1 MSIEVEATCQS
12 EDRTLVVF
20 FFIVFCV
27 SCFFGFYISI
37 AVAFSSA
44 EVCLKA
50 DKRTSVLCFLELAG
64 SSHLQ
69 HVVCFS
75 ACCFDIFQ

>member
-1 MSIEVEATCQS
+1 MPEHYSGMSLKDT
-12 EDRTLVVF
+12 TLVVF
-20 FFIVFCV
+20 SSLYFVQAVFV
-27 SCFFGFYISI
+27 GFNISI

-69 HVVCFS
+69 HEVCFS
-75 ACCFDIFQ
+75 ACCFNIFQ